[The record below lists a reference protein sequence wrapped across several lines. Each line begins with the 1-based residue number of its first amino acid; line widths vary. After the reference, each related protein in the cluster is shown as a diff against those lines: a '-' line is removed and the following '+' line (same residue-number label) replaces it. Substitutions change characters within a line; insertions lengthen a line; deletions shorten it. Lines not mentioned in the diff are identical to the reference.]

1 MWNPFEFY
9 EILWNPADFSSNMVD
24 FRWISNNGDFIWNYY
39 RFHCRFHYRFHCN
52 FHANSTIFQ
61 YWFHGQFYYIYQD
74 FTEINKISW
83 NPQHF
88 TGFHWN
94 QQDFIRDFTENS
106 IPVKSVM
113 KLIIKSANE
122 IHSEI
127 HDNPKAH
134 NEKHMLFMKSG
145 ALDFSC
151 VFHVLLTFHVL
162 FTFQMLSLFRYA
174 FHVLFT
180 FQLLL
185 TFHMCFSVF
194 MCFPVFSAFHVLFT
208 KKHQFIYK
216 KHHFSWKPT
225 KPGQYVCIHVPF
237 KHTCTT

>member
-1 MWNPFEFY
+1 MDVIY
-9 EILWNPADFSSNMVD
+9 
-24 FRWISNNGDFIWNYY
+24 G
-39 RFHCRFHYRFHCN
+39 FHCWFHYRFHCK
-52 FHANSTIFQ
+52 FHANSTIFH
-61 YWFHGQFYYIYQD
+61 YWFHDKFYYIYQD

-94 QQDFIRDFTENS
+94 QQDFIMDFTEKS
-106 IPVKSVM
+106 IPVESVM
-113 KLIIKSANE
+113 KSANE

-145 ALDFSC
+145 AFHFSC
-151 VFHVLLTFHVL
+151 VFHVLVTFHVL

-174 FHVLFT
+174 FHVLFN
-180 FQLLL
+180 
-185 TFHMCFSVF
+185 
-194 MCFPVFSAFHVLFT
+194 FHVLFMCFSLFKCFSLFRCDFQFSCAFH
-208 KKHQFIYK
+208 KKYQFSYK

-225 KPGQYVCIHVPF
+225 KPGQYVCIDVPF
-237 KHTCTT
+237 KHTCTTYTTKI